1 MGWTRRWASHGPH
14 RMHRTR
20 FHVRR
25 VSAHEAERWARKEAV
40 SWWRRSKVWGV
51 SEVVERL
58 VVGEVSKVVP
68 NHGEPSA
75 ASLAG
80 REESSS
86 GHHAAG
92 HLLHTSL
99 LAPLV
104 LEPDLK
110 EGNNLSA
117 VDGIKLFYKESIF
130 LQNCKKF
137 CTLMSEPA
145 QTCTSNAI
153 LKQKYAQKLLI
164 ELFQLKGKSRFSR
177 FPPKKF
183 YNINCWSEIFT

>member
-1 MGWTRRWASHGPH
+1 MGGI
-14 RMHRTR
+14 
-20 FHVRR
+20 
-25 VSAHEAERWARKEAV
+25 
-40 SWWRRSKVWGV
+40 RSRGTACRGG
-51 SEVVERL
+51 SIQSR
-58 VVGEVSKVVP
+58 P

-117 VDGIKLFYKESIF
+117 VDGIKLFYKEI
-130 LQNCKKF
+130 
-137 CTLMSEPA
+137 
-145 QTCTSNAI
+145 
-153 LKQKYAQKLLI
+153 
-164 ELFQLKGKSRFSR
+164 
-177 FPPKKF
+177 
-183 YNINCWSEIFT
+183 